1 MRIQDSQVAMRA
13 AHAEQRQQRV
23 ERELRVSVAPPSPA
37 APAAAADAAAPD
49 PATADPEIRYLQLLI
64 EMLSGRE
71 VRIATIDAPAAPDAA
86 APAATPRLEVTA
98 RRSEHYSESE
108 SSAFAADATVR
119 TADGREARI
128 ALSLLMQ
135 RHFESTTTVEVTS
148 GRRKDPLLLN
158 LAGNAPELSSTK
170 YAFDLDADGTTERV
184 AMATGASAFLALDR
198 NGDGRINDGRELF
211 GALGGDGFAELARH
225 DDDGNGFIDAGD
237 AVYARLLAFSRD
249 ASGGEVLT
257 PLSALGIGA
266 LYLGS
271 VATPFSVNT
280 AGNET
285 LAVVRRSGMWIGEDL
300 SAGTLQQLDLVV

>member
-23 ERELRVSVAPPSPA
+23 ERELRVSVAAPPA
-37 APAAAADAAAPD
+37 APVAAADAAAPD

-71 VRIATIDAPAAPDAA
+71 VRIATIDASAAPDAA
-86 APAATPRLEVTA
+86 APAATPRLEVSA

-108 SSAFAADATVR
+108 SSAFAADATLR

-135 RHFESTTTVEVTS
+135 RRFESTTTVEVTS
-148 GRRKDPLLLN
+148 GQRKDPLLLN

-184 AMATGASAFLALDR
+184 SMATGASAFLALDR

-237 AVYARLLAFSRD
+237 AVYARLLAFARD
-249 ASGGEVLT
+249 GQGREVLT
-257 PLSALGIGA
+257 PLAALGIGA

>member
-23 ERELRVSVAPPSPA
+23 ERELRVSVAAPPA
-37 APAAAADAAAPD
+37 APVAAADAAAPD

-158 LAGNAPELSSTK
+158 LAGNGPELSSTK

-237 AVYARLLAFSRD
+237 AVYARPLAFARD

>member
-13 AHAEQRQQRV
+13 AHAEQRQLRV
-23 ERELRVSVAPPSPA
+23 ERELRVSVAAPPPA
-37 APAAAADAAAPD
+37 APVAAADAAAPD

-71 VRIATIDAPAAPDAA
+71 VRIATIDASAAPDAA
-86 APAATPRLEVTA
+86 APAATPRLEVSA

-108 SSAFAADATVR
+108 SSAFAADATLR

-135 RHFESTTTVEVTS
+135 RRFESTTTVEVTS
-148 GRRKDPLLLN
+148 GQRKDPLLLN

-184 AMATGASAFLALDR
+184 SMATGASAFLALDR

-237 AVYARLLAFSRD
+237 AVYARLLAFARD
-249 ASGGEVLT
+249 GQGREVLT
-257 PLSALGIGA
+257 PLAALGIGA

>member
-13 AHAEQRQQRV
+13 AHAEQRQLRV
-23 ERELRVSVAPPSPA
+23 ERELRVSVAAPPPA
-37 APAAAADAAAPD
+37 APVAAADAAAPD

-71 VRIATIDAPAAPDAA
+71 VRIATIDASAAPDAA
-86 APAATPRLEVTA
+86 APAATPRLDVSA

-108 SSAFAADATVR
+108 SSAFAADATLR

-135 RHFESTTTVEVTS
+135 RRFESTTTVEVTS
-148 GRRKDPLLLN
+148 GQRKDPLLLN

-184 AMATGASAFLALDR
+184 SMATGASAFLALDR

-237 AVYARLLAFSRD
+237 AVYARLLAFARD
-249 ASGGEVLT
+249 GQGREVLT
-257 PLSALGIGA
+257 PLAALGIGA

>member
-13 AHAEQRQQRV
+13 AHAEQRQLRV
-23 ERELRVSVAPPSPA
+23 ERELRVSVAAPPPA
-37 APAAAADAAAPD
+37 APVAAEDAAAPD

-71 VRIATIDAPAAPDAA
+71 VRIATIDASAAPDAA
-86 APAATPRLEVTA
+86 APAATPRLEVSA

-108 SSAFAADATVR
+108 SSAFAADATLR

-135 RHFESTTTVEVTS
+135 RRFESTTTVEVTS
-148 GRRKDPLLLN
+148 GQRKDPLLLN

-184 AMATGASAFLALDR
+184 SMATGASAFLALDR

-237 AVYARLLAFSRD
+237 AVYARLLAFARD
-249 ASGGEVLT
+249 GQGREVLT
-257 PLSALGIGA
+257 PLAALGIGA

>member
-23 ERELRVSVAPPSPA
+23 ERELRVSVAAPPA
-37 APAAAADAAAPD
+37 APVAAADAAAPD

-158 LAGNAPELSSTK
+158 LAGNGPELSSTK

-237 AVYARLLAFSRD
+237 AVYARLLAFARD